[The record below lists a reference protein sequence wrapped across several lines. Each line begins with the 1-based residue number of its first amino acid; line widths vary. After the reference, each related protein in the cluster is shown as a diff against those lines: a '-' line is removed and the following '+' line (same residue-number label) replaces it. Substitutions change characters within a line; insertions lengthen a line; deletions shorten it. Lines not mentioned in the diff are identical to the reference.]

1 MHYGD
6 VRGAARW
13 TIAIARR
20 SGQAVRLLPP
30 RIAFFYVGALALAVL
45 TRDRFSLISA
55 TRPEDLEKL
64 LRLAANASAIAEIG
78 TGTGWAAI
86 ALALADRRRH
96 VTSFD
101 VEPRNAPRYA
111 RLVPRSVRERVEFVL
126 ASGAEA
132 AQNASA
138 VDFVFIDSSH
148 ELEETVETFEA
159 WRPKLTSGG
168 VVAFHDYGDPLY
180 PGVEQAV
187 AQLGLAGRA
196 DGDVYIW
203 RS

>member
-1 MHYGD
+1 

-20 SGQAVRLLPP
+20 GGQAVRLLPP
-30 RIAFFYVGALALAVL
+30 RIALFYVGALALAVL

-64 LRLAANASAIAEIG
+64 LRLAGDASAIAEIG
-78 TGTGWAAI
+78 TGTGWSAI

-96 VTSFD
+96 VISFD
-101 VEPRNAPRYA
+101 VEPRHAPRYA

-126 ASGAEA
+126 APGAEA

-148 ELEETVETFEA
+148 ELDETVETFEA